1 MLLPCQPAAKK
12 RPLATRS
19 LRKSTSYLVLIVV
32 VLLLIGREESRAAT
46 QIRYASRIVETK
58 SGQIRGILQELNS
71 RHLDPVEVF
80 RGIPYAAP
88 PVGDLRF
95 RPPISPIPWDGIKL
109 ADSFGAV
116 CPQHFPDIRN
126 DTVALL
132 QMPLDRY
139 QQLKR
144 LYMFLTNQS
153 EDCLFLNLYIPG
165 SVMSHG

>member
-1 MLLPCQPAAKK
+1 MDNFSQD
-12 RPLATRS
+12 
-19 LRKSTSYLVLIVV
+19 
-32 VLLLIGREESRAAT
+32 
-46 QIRYASRIVETK
+46 
-58 SGQIRGILQELNS
+58 LNS
-71 RHLDPVEVF
+71 KHLDPVEVF

-88 PVGDLRF
+88 PIGDLRF

-116 CPQHFPDIRN
+116 CPQHFPDISN
-126 DTVALL
+126 DTAALL
-132 QMPLDRY
+132 QMPLGRY

-165 SVMSHG
+165 SGKHRYELCIFPSFFSFFLLFSSFLPIFFMYLKVHNWGK

>member
-1 MLLPCQPAAKK
+1 MSQD
-12 RPLATRS
+12 
-19 LRKSTSYLVLIVV
+19 
-32 VLLLIGREESRAAT
+32 
-46 QIRYASRIVETK
+46 
-58 SGQIRGILQELNS
+58 LNS

-116 CPQHFPDIRN
+116 CPQHFPDISN
-126 DTVALL
+126 DTAALL
-132 QMPLDRY
+132 QMPLGRY
-139 QQLKR
+139 QQLKH
-144 LYMFLTNQS
+144 LYMFLINQN

-165 SVMSHG
+165 SGKQNGILFFYRSLPSFYYNT